1 MKVKKVSYE
10 LVEQES
16 PAGKRIYP
24 LVARLVEAHHEHLAN
39 ARIAIAWCTS
49 WNPDVDGRVT
59 LGKCKRASDLD
70 RELMPLDFVIL
81 LARWFYESGDVT
93 DAQREALLD
102 HELCH
107 AEVVMDRDEP
117 KLDERGRIVY
127 RTRKHDI
134 EEFAEIVLRHGT
146 YKRDL
151 EAFAD
156 ALRRSH
162 AADGDWVGY
171 SRLQQGLSA
180 AGLVVPIERIVHWTA
195 SQRQEAQRWLTLKL
209 ELAQRPLVSGGT
221 VEAIPPDFVAAAA
234 APVLE
239 NVSK

>member
-146 YKRDL
+146 YTSATWRPSPTRCVVRMRPM
-151 EAFAD
+151 ATGSATRVCSRVCQPPGSWYRSI
-156 ALRRSH
+156 ASCTGRPRSGRR
-162 AADGDWVGY
+162 
-171 SRLQQGLSA
+171 RN
-180 AGLVVPIERIVHWTA
+180 
-195 SQRQEAQRWLTLKL
+195 
-209 ELAQRPLVSGGT
+209 GG
-221 VEAIPPDFVAAAA
+221 
-234 APVLE
+234 
-239 NVSK
+239 